1 VALTFGVLTLVLR
14 GLDFARLR
22 SLVASMDLAMFAIAV
37 AYTVVISGLRPLRWL
52 WLLRGVLPR
61 TSYGVALRSS
71 LLGTGARLVLPG
83 KVGEFARVVAV
94 DGLKP
99 LPGVGLTALDLLL
112 EATAAFALAIPGALI
127 LGGSLAATAALF
139 LTATGALVLFYP
151 HRVLIPLTR
160 LPGLSSLRD
169 RLDGIGQVIDSIGHR
184 TLWKGLGLGVVT
196 NLMRFAQLY
205 VIFVA
210 LGTVPNAAA
219 LIFFPLVGLADGFPL
234 TVGGLGVREWVS
246 VQILPACGIAPEAA
260 VAAVILAFAL
270 TTLLPGVVGWW
281 LMVRG
286 RHRT

>member
-1 VALTFGVLTLVLR
+1 MVLR
-14 GLDFARLR
+14 GLDFARMR

-37 AYTVVISGLRPLRWL
+37 AYTVVISSLRPLRWL

-196 NLMRFAQLY
+196 NLIRFAQLY
-205 VIFVA
+205 VILVA

>member
-1 VALTFGVLTLVLR
+1 MVLR

-22 SLVASMDLAMFAIAV
+22 SLVASMDLALFAIAV

-246 VQILPACGIAPEAA
+246 VQILPACGIVPEAA

>member
-1 VALTFGVLTLVLR
+1 
-14 GLDFARLR
+14 
-22 SLVASMDLAMFAIAV
+22 MFAIAV
-37 AYTVVISGLRPLRWL
+37 AYTVVISSLRPLRWL

-196 NLMRFAQLY
+196 NLIRFAQLY
-205 VIFVA
+205 VILVA